1 MPRRGLPGRR
11 GRDSRSTGLSS
22 GPEGPSSPG
31 GVPAAAGI
39 PFQAPAGRP
48 QTGGDRPESTP
59 ARQALEVITVDSPR
73 SAVLR
78 RRAQPVRVVTRDVQV
93 LIDQMFATMRE
104 ARGLGLAAPQVGTSR
119 RVIVVEVENRQL
131 ALVDPEIQRRE
142 GEEIGTEACLS
153 IPGLL
158 GDVPR
163 AQRVV
168 VRARNRRNR
177 WVTVEAEGLLARVLQ
192 HEVDHLDGI
201 LFTDRVK
208 DPDTLR
214 RVGETSEVAPSSGPS
229 GGAPDGGGAPSGG
242 GATGTAS
249 SQVPL

>member
-1 MPRRGLPGRR
+1 MPRSGPPGRR
-11 GRDSRSTGLSS
+11 GRDSHSTGLSS
-22 GPEGPSSPG
+22 RIEGP
-31 GVPAAAGI
+31 
-39 PFQAPAGRP
+39 
-48 QTGGDRPESTP
+48 
-59 ARQALEVITVDSPR
+59 LEVITVDSPR

-78 RRAQPVRVVTRDVQV
+78 RRARPVRVVTRDVQV

-104 ARGLGLAAPQVGTSR
+104 ARGLGLAAPQVGTSL
-119 RVIVVEVENRQL
+119 RVIVVAVENRQL

-177 WVTVEAEGLLARVLQ
+177 GVTIEAEGLLARVLQ

-208 DPDTLR
+208 DPKTLR
-214 RVGETSEVAPSSGPS
+214 RVEETSEVVPRGGLGGGGVPPS
-229 GGAPDGGGAPSGG
+229 GGAPNGGGAPSGG
-242 GATGTAS
+242 GAAGTAS
-249 SQVPL
+249 SRVPL